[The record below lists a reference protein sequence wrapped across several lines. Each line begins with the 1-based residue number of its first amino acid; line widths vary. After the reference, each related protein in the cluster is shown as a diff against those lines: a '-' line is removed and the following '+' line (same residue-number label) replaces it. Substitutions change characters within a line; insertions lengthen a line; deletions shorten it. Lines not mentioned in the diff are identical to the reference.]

1 MIVAEQ
7 KPLKDIQRMLK
18 GKKKVL
24 TVGCGTCVSVCFAG
38 GKKESSAMAATLRT
52 AAAAEG
58 QELEVDE
65 VAILRSMRVYVQLQ
79 KWLRQFQAGI
89 QSCRKLR
96 F

>member
-7 KPLKDIQRMLK
+7 KPLEDIQRMLK

-58 QELEVDE
+58 QELEVEE
-65 VAILRSMRVYVQLQ
+65 VTVQ
-79 KWLRQFQAGI
+79 RQCVQEFVAPLSLI
-89 QSCRKLR
+89 HI
-96 F
+96 